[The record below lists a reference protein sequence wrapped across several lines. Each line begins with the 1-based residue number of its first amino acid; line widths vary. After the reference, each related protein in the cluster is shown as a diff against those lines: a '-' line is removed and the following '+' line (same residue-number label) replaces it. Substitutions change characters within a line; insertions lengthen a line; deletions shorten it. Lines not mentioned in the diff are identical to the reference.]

1 MENLKLLNLRLTTEN
16 HTLKTSLNDL
26 THSLSQLTEQPQKSN
41 KNSAKRQKPEVH
53 Q

>member
-1 MENLKLLNLRLTTEN
+1 VENLNLLNLQLTTEN

-26 THSLSQLTEQPQKSN
+26 THSLSQLTEQLQKSN
-41 KNSAKRQKPEVH
+41 NSAIRQKPEVH